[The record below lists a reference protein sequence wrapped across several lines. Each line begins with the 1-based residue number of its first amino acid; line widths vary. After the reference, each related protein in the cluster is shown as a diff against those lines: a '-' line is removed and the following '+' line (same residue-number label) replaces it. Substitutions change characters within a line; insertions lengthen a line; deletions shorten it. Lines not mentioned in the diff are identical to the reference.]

1 MCIYS
6 CVSAY
11 FDPEST
17 EAQITSVETNQ
28 GFVSLNVTLD
38 MGAHYLDYNNTVRVR
53 VRDTMGAATEIDID
67 TVRVSH
73 G

>member
-1 MCIYS
+1 MS
-6 CVSAY
+6 MLSAY
-11 FDPEST
+11 FDDETT

-28 GFVSLNVTLD
+28 GSVRLNVSLD
-38 MGAHYLDYNNTVRVR
+38 MGAYKLDFNNTVRVR

-73 G
+73 T